1 MVELSVLLEEHWI
14 PSLKIRACFTMIMC
28 YIRKRDSA
36 SQNPG
41 FQYLTRGS
49 TFAGVVLAS
58 DEGKHIAAALG
69 KKKAVLLGNHGLLTA
84 GRSIEET
91 VAYFV
96 LLEKCCEV
104 QLAADASSAGT
115 GKPLVMIGEAEA
127 QSTWEAVGTKE
138 NGYCKFRAMWE
149 IVRVLI
155 SYSSRTSTLPDS
167 GARIG
172 AKNIS
177 RQRSGTSLR
186 FADGKGIPFIAHKS

>member
-14 PSLKIRACFTMIMC
+14 PSHKTRVCFTTIMC
-28 YIRKRDSA
+28 CIRKRDCPFNNLGV
-36 SQNPG
+36 QD
-41 FQYLTRGS
+41 LTRNS

-96 LLEKCCEV
+96 LLDKCCEV

-138 NGYCKFRAMWE
+138 NGYCEFW
-149 IVRVLI
+149 
-155 SYSSRTSTLPDS
+155 
-167 GARIG
+167 
-172 AKNIS
+172 
-177 RQRSGTSLR
+177 
-186 FADGKGIPFIAHKS
+186 